1 MSAGNLQRMLVD
13 LPAPTDEDD
22 QDVYVVESAMR
33 EDSGNREG
41 KKYHYKEGCYKVNAL
56 QLLALDRQ
64 VLVSGEVIDRQ

>member
-22 QDVYVVESAMR
+22 QDVYVVESA
-33 EDSGNREG
+33 SGNREG
-41 KKYHYKEGCYKVNAL
+41 KKYHYKKDCYKVNAL

>member
-13 LPAPTDEDD
+13 L
-22 QDVYVVESAMR
+22 DVYVVESVC

>member
-13 LPAPTDEDD
+13 L
-22 QDVYVVESAMR
+22 DVYVVESAMRR

>member
-1 MSAGNLQRMLVD
+1 MLVD

-41 KKYHYKEGCYKVNAL
+41 KKYHYKEGCYNVNAL